1 MHKRE
6 SLVFL
11 ALLFSAVL
19 LSSTIVIAQDS
30 SNSPELSESAGIT
43 PDSSFYFVEDSI
55 LTKFRDDSSNREK
68 KIAEVKAMINEGKI
82 AEARTALAKY
92 KEFADR
98 LEKEV
103 SPDKQEEAK
112 RSAEAIR
119 AVISEIESEI
129 PEADKEDFVDS
140 VVESEK
146 RIETAAEIASKI
158 KDLCET
164 LAKIDPDQYSRTCKS
179 GEDSPAWQKKLDKDL
194 TDEQKKEAK
203 VFIQVMTQCFKD
215 ATNCKCQ
222 DISVKS
228 FADKC
233 SEVVP
238 LYAQCQKGDE
248 TKCEEADAKSEG
260 IEELLPDYL
269 QEIMADLD
277 KEYSGAQFE
286 NHMPQECQEANVKTE
301 KECMQIMVRVH
312 APEECI
318 SALDSEKIKFEN
330 ERQFR
335 KDCEEIMFKES
346 APQECI
352 DAGIKDGRECGKFM
366 FKESAPQEC
375 IDAGLTGD
383 KPSDH
388 KKCREIMDKLQG
400 GRENNQ
406 GQHQGGGFNFDC
418 RKLENSEERLKCF
431 DSAVSSYKEGPG
443 QGEGRQFNEQEFR
456 KIKDKERECANSCTG
471 GRWDFSGG
479 ECRCEMPERREEFRD
494 DRRFENERQF
504 DQNRQM
510 SEEDRRRFED
520 EMRQRFEQDRQ
531 RFEGQQPPNQEQFNN
546 QQGPPPGDQP
556 PSLSPPPSDSSGSTS
571 SDSPPP
577 SDSTSSSTGTS
588 DSSTS
593 SSSGS
598 GSGITGGAIVDITKD
613 NNFLNYFFRK

>member
-1 MHKRE
+1 MHKRD
-6 SLVFL
+6 SWVFL
-11 ALLFSAVL
+11 ALILSAVL
-19 LSSTIVIAQDS
+19 LSSSFVVAQESTD
-30 SNSPELSESAGIT
+30 NPELSESAGIT
-43 PDSSFYFVEDSI
+43 PDSAFYFVEDSI

-68 KIAEVKAMINEGKI
+68 KIAEVREMINEGKI
-82 AEARTALAKY
+82 EEAKRALAKY

-129 PEADKEDFVDS
+129 PEADKESFVDS

-233 SEVVP
+233 SEVAP

-248 TKCEEADAKSEG
+248 TKCEEADSKSEG
-260 IEELLPDYL
+260 IEDLLPDYL

-286 NHMPQECQEANVKTE
+286 NHMPEECREANVKTE
-301 KECMQIMVRVH
+301 KECTQIMVRTH

-318 SALDSEKIKFEN
+318 SALDSGKINFEN

-335 KDCEEIMFKES
+335 KECEEIMFKES

-366 FKESAPQEC
+366 FKESAPEEC
-375 IDAGLTGD
+375 MDAGLTGD

-406 GQHQGGGFNFDC
+406 GQHQRGGFNFDC

-443 QGEGRQFNEQEFR
+443 QGESRQFSEGDFR

-479 ECRCEMPERREEFRD
+479 NCQCNMEERREAFRD
-494 DRRFENERQF
+494 ERRFEGDQRQF
-504 DQNRQM
+504 DPSKL
-510 SEEDRRRFED
+510 SEEERKRFEEERRRQD
-520 EMRQRFEQDRQ
+520 ENMRNQ
-531 RFEGQQPPNQEQFNN
+531 EGQFQGRPPEGQFNNN
-546 QQGPPPGDQP
+546 QQGPPPGENQP
-556 PSLSPPPSDSSGSTS
+556 PSLSPPSSDSSGSSSSGSSSSPSQPSDSSG
-571 SDSPPP
+571 
-577 SDSTSSSTGTS
+577 
-588 DSSTS
+588 S

-598 GSGITGGAIVDITKD
+598 GSGITGGAVLDIAKD
-613 NNFLNYFFRK
+613 SRFLQYFFNK